1 QSLESDLE
9 RVTGQFQETRSRL
22 RQLVRSGAEKFRQVW
37 IVNEE
42 EAKGLIR
49 EALDADRI
57 IHVQQLGM
65 PWEEPRFWFMDNV
78 GPLGGR
84 REKKDAMQVA
94 TELLEGGIRKFL
106 GIFLRE
112 GRLWSLPPV
121 GFSRWD
127 LPGVAS

>member
-1 QSLESDLE
+1 QSLEAELE
-9 RVTGQFQETRSRL
+9 RVTGQFQETRGRMRHLARSR
-22 RQLVRSGAEKFRQVW
+22 AEKFRQVW

-84 REKKDAMQVA
+84 QEKREAMDVA
-94 TELLEGGIRKFL
+94 AQLLEGGIRKFL
-106 GIFLRE
+106 GISLRE
-112 GRLWSLPPV
+112 RPPAV
-121 GFSRWD
+121 LGIS
-127 LPGVAS
+127 